1 LPALGRLRQEDH
13 EFKTTMSY
21 IIKKIQGDGVGKKM
35 SKGPGWARRTLK
47 LHPQKRES
55 DGNVWNALCQLTD
68 EPSGIIYK
76 SMIEKE

>member
-1 LPALGRLRQEDH
+1 
-13 EFKTTMSY
+13 
-21 IIKKIQGDGVGKKM
+21 M